1 MSDEQKGVHR
11 LIDAQMSAVEP
22 ESNIWL
28 SASAGTGKT
37 QVLTARVIRLLLQ
50 EDVNPENILCITF
63 TKAGA
68 SEMAERINNLLASW
82 VQMENTRIF
91 RDLEAIGAVS
101 DIPARQKASRL
112 FAKVLDA
119 PGGGLQ
125 IMTIHSLCQSLLGS
139 FPEEAG
145 LLPGFKPVEG
155 REQEQL
161 YNEALAE
168 MIIAS
173 EAEADDWVVKNLQ
186 SMSLEIGEEAAF
198 KFLKRCACEPA
209 AIDRVPVGNGAV
221 VYTRALVGVNFE
233 GSLSAMVEN
242 ACSDSVIDRK
252 SIEQIA
258 LLNAEWGTKTGLERA
273 DAVRDW
279 LALDVAQR
287 AVDLNSLLLC
297 WSTKTGTIA
306 KVVPKNDAYEAIAH
320 ELFHWSRN
328 LQEQI
333 TLAAYA
339 ERLAK
344 ALLIGKVFSA
354 HYAKGKAQRGLVD
367 FDDMIRK
374 TADMLTNGAM
384 AQWVKF
390 KLDRQI
396 DHILVDEAQDTNAAQ
411 WDIIRALCDDF
422 FSGVGAKGER
432 NRTIFSVGD
441 YKQAIFGFQGTDP
454 QRYAAAGVNF
464 GDKISRTGGE
474 LQKLELSQSFRSTGP
489 VLDFINSVI
498 AQAGHE
504 RFGVTSA
511 IADHYGD
518 KPDCGMIE
526 LFAPVNPPNTVNE
539 PAADGDEE
547 AAESWL
553 TKEKVILA
561 HRIASYVRRLIDEQ
575 PILQSTG
582 KPLNP
587 GDIMILLRNRSDLA
601 ASLVGRLHAANVPVS
616 GIDRLK
622 LVEPIAVQDLM
633 AAVRFVLQPGD
644 DMSLACLLV
653 SPIFGWSQ
661 ERLLQF
667 GYRPK
672 TIGLWEHLRGKQ
684 EIAVEAQ
691 ELRAILAM
699 ADFTTAYQFF
709 ETILS
714 GPLQA
719 RKKMVARLGAASL
732 VPIEELLNAAL
743 QFEQNHGGTLQAF
756 LAWFESGD
764 SDVKREGLSG
774 NNEVRILTVHGS
786 KGLQAPVVILADVT
800 GDPESKPA
808 GSNELMIENGS
819 RLPLLTIRSAEKVG
833 WLEEA
838 TAVQGERELKEHA
851 RLLYVAIT
859 RAQERLVMAGALGR
873 KAKGVAAPESWY
885 CKILAGL
892 EAMGCDWQPE
902 SSWGRVMRYRGA
914 EAPKVRSSSSQKPS
928 EVEFGIL
935 PSWLLIDAPEEVRPP
950 KPLVPSH
957 IDSDDYGDAP
967 ATAAMRLA
975 TEKGRLIHSLFER
988 LASHDIEKFD
998 QRAMAWLEGNNTES
1012 KISNTEIVASV
1023 RAVISKPEWAAF
1035 FGSDSHA
1042 EIPLAAVVGETV
1054 ITGRVD
1060 RLVIEPGLIRVLDF
1074 KTGRNVPKSMEYV
1087 PVAYIRQMAHYV
1099 AALETIFTSSQVEAS
1114 LLFTHEP
1121 RLITL
1126 TSAELVRH
1134 KPACY
1139 PPI

>member
-1 MSDEQKGVHR
+1 MSEEQKGVHK
-11 LIDAQMSAVEP
+11 LIDAQLGAVEP
-22 ESNIWL
+22 EHNIWL

-37 QVLTARVIRLLLQ
+37 QVLTARVIRLLL
-50 EDVNPENILCITF
+50 EENVNPENILCITF

-82 VQMENTRIF
+82 VQMENTGIF

-139 FPEEAG
+139 FPQEAG
-145 LLPGFKPVEG
+145 LVPGFKPVEG
-155 REQEQL
+155 REQEEL
-161 YNEALAE
+161 LNEALAE

-186 SMSLEIGEEAAF
+186 SMSLAMGEVAAF
-198 KFLKRCACEPA
+198 RFLERCAREPD
-209 AIDRVPVGNGAV
+209 AIARVPDGNGAA
-221 VYTRALVGVNFE
+221 VYARGLVGINFE
-233 GSLSAMVEN
+233 GTLSDMVEA
-242 ACSDSVIDRK
+242 ACSDSVIDRI
-252 SIEQIA
+252 SIERIA
-258 LLNAEWGTKTGLERA
+258 LLNVEWGTPTGLKRA
-273 DAVRDW
+273 DAIRDW
-279 LALDVAQR
+279 LALNAARR
-287 AVDLNSLLLC
+287 AIELNSLLLC
-297 WSTKTGTIA
+297 WSTKGGTSA
-306 KVVPKNDAYEAIAH
+306 KVVPKNDAYESIAQG
-320 ELFHWSRN
+320 LFQWGRN

-333 TLAAYA
+333 TLASYA
-339 ERLAK
+339 ERLSN
-344 ALLIGKVFSA
+344 ALLVGKVFSA
-354 HYAKGKAQRGLVD
+354 HYAEGKAQRGLVD

-374 TADMLTNGAM
+374 TADMLTSGAM
-384 AQWVKF
+384 AEWVKF

-422 FSGVGAKGER
+422 FSGAGAKGER

-454 QRYAAAGVNF
+454 QRYAAAGIDF
-464 GDKISRTGGE
+464 AEKISSTGGD
-474 LQKLELSQSFRSTGP
+474 LQKLELSQSFRSTAP
-489 VLDFINSVI
+489 VLEFVNAVI
-498 AQAGHE
+498 SQAGHE
-504 RFGVTSA
+504 AFGVA
-511 IADHYGD
+511 DPVADHYGK

-526 LFAPVNPPNTVNE
+526 LFAPVTPPNADDDPAGEGDDENE
-539 PAADGDEE
+539 VG
-547 AAESWL
+547 WL
-553 TKEKVILA
+553 TKEKAILA
-561 HRIASYVRRLIDEQ
+561 HRIASYVRRLIDEK
-575 PILQSTG
+575 PVLQSTG
-582 KPLNP
+582 KPLMA

-644 DMSLACLLV
+644 NMSLACLLV
-653 SPIFGWSQ
+653 SPIFGWTQ

-672 TIGLWEHLRGKQ
+672 TISLWEHLRGQQ
-684 EIAVEAQ
+684 EIAIEVQ
-691 ELRAILAM
+691 ELRDILAM

-743 QFEQNHGGTLQAF
+743 QFEQNHGGTMQAF

-764 SDVKREGLSG
+764 SDVKREGISG
-774 NNEVRILTVHGS
+774 NDEVRILTVHGS

-800 GDPESKPA
+800 GDPKRKPA
-808 GSNELMIENGS
+808 GSNELLIEDGS
-819 RLPLLTIRSAEKVG
+819 RLPLLTIKSAEKVG
-833 WLEEA
+833 RLEEA
-838 TAVQGERELKEHA
+838 ANKQSERELKEHA

-859 RAQERLVMAGALGR
+859 RAEERLVMAGALGKR
-873 KAKGVAAPESWY
+873 AKGVAAPESWY
-885 CKILAGL
+885 SSILVGMESL
-892 EAMGCDWQPE
+892 GCEWQAELP
-902 SSWGRVMRYRGA
+902 WGRVMRYRGA
-914 EAPKVRSSSSQKPS
+914 ETPKAKSAASQKLPPA
-928 EVEFGIL
+928 EFTDL
-935 PSWLLIDAPEEVRPP
+935 PPWLRVDAPEEIRPP

-967 ATAAMRLA
+967 ATAAMRVA
-975 TEKGRLIHSLFER
+975 TEKGRLIHALFER
-988 LASHDIEKFD
+988 LASQDIEKFD
-998 QRAMAWLEGNNTES
+998 QRALSWLESNNFES
-1012 KISNTEIVASV
+1012 MISNAEIAAGV
-1023 RAVISKPEWAAF
+1023 RKVISNPEWAVF
-1035 FGSDSHA
+1035 FGPDSHA
-1042 EIPLAAVVGETV
+1042 EVPLAAVVGETV

-1060 RLVIEPGLIRVLDF
+1060 RLVIEPGLVRVLDF
-1074 KTGRNVPKSMEYV
+1074 KTGRNVPNSAEFV
-1087 PVAYIRQMAHYV
+1087 PIAYIRQMAHYV
-1099 AALETIFTSSQVEAS
+1099 AALETIFKSSRVEAS

-1126 TSAELVRH
+1126 PAAELARY
-1134 KPACY
+1134 KPAC
-1139 PPI
+1139 

>member
-1 MSDEQKGVHR
+1 MNEQQKGVHR
-11 LIDAQMSAVEP
+11 LIDAQLGAVEP
-22 ESNIWL
+22 EHNIWL

-37 QVLTARVIRLLLQ
+37 QVLTARVIRLLL
-50 EDVNPENILCITF
+50 EENVNPENILCITF

-82 VQMENTRIF
+82 VQMENTQIF
-91 RDLEAIGAVS
+91 LDLEAIGAVS

-125 IMTIHSLCQSLLGS
+125 ILTIHSLCQSLLGS
-139 FPEEAG
+139 FPQEAG
-145 LLPGFKPVEG
+145 LVPGFKPVEG
-155 REQEQL
+155 REQEEL

-186 SMSLEIGEEAAF
+186 SISLTMGEVAAF
-198 KFLKRCACEPA
+198 KFLKRCAGEPD
-209 AIDRVPVGNGAV
+209 AIARVPDGIGAA
-221 VYTRALVGVNFE
+221 VYARGLVGINFD
-233 GSLSAMVEN
+233 GTLSDMVEA
-242 ACSDSVIDRK
+242 ACSDSVIDRT
-252 SIEQIA
+252 SIERIA
-258 LLNAEWGTKTGLERA
+258 LLNKEWGTKTGLERA
-273 DAVRDW
+273 DAIRDW
-279 LALDVAQR
+279 LVLDVAQR
-287 AVDLNSLLLC
+287 AAELNSLLLC
-297 WSTKTGTIA
+297 WGTKKGTLRA
-306 KVVPKNDAYEAIAH
+306 DPKNDAYQSIAQG
-320 ELFHWSRN
+320 LLQWGRN

-333 TLAAYA
+333 TLASYA
-339 ERLAK
+339 ERLSS
-344 ALLIGKVFSA
+344 ALLVGKVFSA

-384 AQWVKF
+384 ADWVKF

-422 FSGVGAKGER
+422 FSGAGAKGER

-454 QRYAAAGVNF
+454 QRYAEAGKDF
-464 GDKISRTGGE
+464 GEKISSTGGE
-474 LQKLELSQSFRSTGP
+474 LQKLELSQSFRSTAP
-489 VLDFINSVI
+489 VLEFVNAVI
-498 AQAGHE
+498 SQAGHE
-504 RFGVTSA
+504 AFGVA
-511 IADHYGD
+511 DPVADHEGK

-526 LFAPVNPPNTVNE
+526 LFAPVTPPNADDDPAGEGDDENE
-539 PAADGDEE
+539 EG
-547 AAESWL
+547 WL
-553 TKEKVILA
+553 TKEKAILA
-561 HRIASYVRRLIDEQ
+561 HRIASYVRRLIDEK
-575 PILQSTG
+575 PVLQSTG
-582 KPLNP
+582 KPLMA

-601 ASLVGRLHAANVPVS
+601 SSLVGRLHAANVPVS

-644 DMSLACLLV
+644 NMSLACLLV
-653 SPIFGWSQ
+653 SPIFGWPQ

-667 GYRPK
+667 GYRPR
-672 TIGLWEHLRGKQ
+672 TVSLWEHLRGQQ
-684 EIAVEAQ
+684 EVAIEVQA
-691 ELRAILAM
+691 LRDILAM

-764 SDVKREGLSG
+764 SDVKREGISG
-774 NNEVRILTVHGS
+774 NDEVRILTVHGS

-800 GDPESKPA
+800 GDPKRKPT
-808 GSNELMIENGS
+808 GSNELLIEDGT
-819 RLPLLTIRSAEKVG
+819 RLPLLTIKAAEKVG
-833 WLEEA
+833 RLEEA
-838 TAVQGERELKEHA
+838 ANIQNERELKEHA

-859 RAQERLVMAGALGR
+859 RAEERLVMAGALGKR
-873 KAKGVAAPESWY
+873 AKGVAAPESWY
-885 CKILAGL
+885 SKILTGM
-892 EAMGCDWQPE
+892 EALGCEWQEELP
-902 SSWGRVMRYRGA
+902 WGRVMRYCGTETPMA
-914 EAPKVRSSSSQKPS
+914 KSATSQKLPP
-928 EVEFGIL
+928 VELTQL
-935 PSWLLIDAPEEVRPP
+935 PSWLLVDAPDEVRPP

-967 ATAAMRLA
+967 ATAAMRVA
-975 TEKGRLIHSLFER
+975 TEKGRLIHALFER

-998 QRAMAWLEGNNTES
+998 QRALSWLESNNVEGM
-1012 KISNTEIVASV
+1012 ISNAEIAAGV
-1023 RAVISKPEWAAF
+1023 RNVIANPEWAAF
-1035 FGSDSHA
+1035 FGPDSLA
-1042 EIPLAAVVGETV
+1042 EVPLAAVVGETV

-1060 RLVIEPGLIRVLDF
+1060 RLVIEPGLVRVLDF
-1074 KTGRNVPKSMEYV
+1074 KTGRNVPKNMEAV
-1087 PVAYIRQMAHYV
+1087 PIAYIRQMAHYV
-1099 AALETIFTSSQVEAS
+1099 AALETIFKSSRVEAS

-1126 TSAELVRH
+1126 PAAELARY
-1134 KPACY
+1134 KPAC
-1139 PPI
+1139 